1 MRYACRK
8 GYHDRCP
15 GRWCPCPCHH
25 QDGQEPDSAAA
36 YEQMRRELL
45 EERAAIEAEA
55 AKLRQLYNALDD
67 DQAGGDAHPDR
78 TTTTTDH

>member
-1 MRYACRK
+1 
-8 GYHDRCP
+8 
-15 GRWCPCPCHH
+15 
-25 QDGQEPDSAAA
+25 
-36 YEQMRRELL
+36 MRRELL

-78 TTTTTDH
+78 TTTTTDY